1 LFAEIFP
8 DGTIP
13 AYVFSGL
20 DDRERIL
27 LRADHSAAMQ
37 QKGLT
42 LWGQCETARQMTF
55 IGGGTERELAIAL
68 GLIKPEYDK
77 DGKPIEMKK
86 RVAAARAFVVVGSV
100 PDNIYQH
107 VLKYAAGEADGKPV
121 TQRDTPFR
129 WADLTGKISP
139 AMSED
144 AKNGQFDLTDPK
156 SKTQQVWSEI
166 LARVETETDSPN
178 QAKALKPGD
187 ARALATTLAGSKE
200 VGSKLAGK
208 LLYAATK
215 QEVAGVGMVDA
226 VSVAKE
232 IAEAERAQLM
242 LSVFRI
248 VMGPHDYTV
257 TFKDAEAWIESHKD
271 NLAEAIANHAT
282 AKPAAKQA
290 KQKQRSK

>member
-1 LFAEIFP
+1 
-8 DGTIP
+8 
-13 AYVFSGL
+13 
-20 DDRERIL
+20 
-27 LRADHSAAMQ
+27 
-37 QKGLT
+37 
-42 LWGQCETARQMTF
+42 
-55 IGGGTERELAIAL
+55 
-68 GLIKPEYDK
+68 
-77 DGKPIEMKK
+77 
-86 RVAAARAFVVVGSV
+86 
-100 PDNIYQH
+100 